1 VPIILETLTM
11 SRIFLRLALLLSVS
25 VIAACNMA
33 NIGPSTTASSTASS
47 HAELVRDARQA
58 LNNLYATTPRAR
70 ELHASSYGILIFP
83 GVMKAGLLVGGEGG
97 NGVLFSKEGKVLGYY
112 NVSAL
117 SYGFQA
123 GAQNFSEAMF
133 LMTPGAKRYLDSSD
147 GWSIGSGPSVVV
159 ADTGMAVDLSTT
171 TERSDVYAFVFG
183 QSGLMA
189 GLGVQGQKITR
200 LTD

>member
-1 VPIILETLTM
+1 M

-25 VIAACNMA
+25 FVAACNMTTT
-33 NIGPSTTASSTASS
+33 GLSTISASSASS
-47 HAELVRDARQA
+47 HAQLVRDARQA
-58 LNNLYATTPRAR
+58 LDNLYATTPHAR
-70 ELHASSYGILIFP
+70 ELHANSYGILIFP
-83 GVMKAGLLVGGEGG
+83 GVIKAGLLVGGEGG
-97 NGVLFSKEGKVLGYY
+97 NGVLLAKDGKVLGYY

-123 GAQNFSEAMF
+123 GAQDFSEAMF

-147 GWSIGSGPSVVV
+147 GWSVGTGPSVVI
-159 ADTGMAVDLSTT
+159 ADAGIAKDFSTT

-200 LTD
+200 LAN